1 MIDGEQLIILTD
13 NELFGALVRSDGNKA
28 VLLGAVQAVVGKPMR
43 IKRGRPTRTDAP
55 AVAADPLSDFL
66 RRSAESGITIEER
79 G

>member
-13 NELFGALVRSDGNKA
+13 NDLFGSLVRSDGNKA
-28 VLLGAVQAVVGKPMR
+28 ILLGAVQAVVGKPMR
-43 IKRGRPTRTDAP
+43 IKRGRPTKNEAA
-55 AVAADPLSDFL
+55 AVSADPLSDFL